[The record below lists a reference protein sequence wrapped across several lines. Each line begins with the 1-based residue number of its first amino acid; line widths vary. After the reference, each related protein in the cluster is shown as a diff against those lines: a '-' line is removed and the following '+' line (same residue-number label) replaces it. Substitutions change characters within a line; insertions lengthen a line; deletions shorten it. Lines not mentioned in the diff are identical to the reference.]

1 MKEYSSGTFIS
12 SVIYDKLGV
21 DITPNIK
28 IFNILELIFGDF
40 DKNKIQIKKNVSGYI
55 YTYNNFLFNSI
66 TICRK
71 TLLEI
76 ALLSKYKKFDIE
88 MLIEDYFLYH
98 KNIEIEIGTS
108 DDLYDDIYFKNL
120 EPLIHK
126 YKVEKRMFL
135 EYIKIPKSHT
145 TTVLFIDESIVS
157 EIDIHINFLVYLYD
171 KIYKACICDV
181 QVCDISS
188 LPKNYKKLYKD
199 NYERFYR

>member
-1 MKEYSSGTFIS
+1 MKEYNKGTFIS
-12 SVIYDKLGV
+12 SVVYDKLGV

-40 DKNKIQIKKNVSGYI
+40 DENKIQIKKNVSGYI

-76 ALLSKYKKFDIE
+76 ALLSKYKEFDIE

-98 KNIEIEIGTS
+98 KNIEIEIVTS
-108 DDLYDDIYFKNL
+108 DDLFDDIYFKNL

-126 YKVEKRMFL
+126 YKVEKRMFF
-135 EYIKIPKSHT
+135 ENIKIPKSHT

-181 QVCDISS
+181 QV
-188 LPKNYKKLYKD
+188 
-199 NYERFYR
+199 